1 MSCSTPVSQEYK
13 FEAAVVKGSPMV
25 REMFSWQSL
34 DLLIPINH
42 SLNATT
48 FLCMLAN
55 HVYGH
60 DLQSFHGYVQLDIR

>member
-1 MSCSTPVSQEYK
+1 MSCSTPASQEYK

-42 SLNATT
+42 SLNATAV
-48 FLCMLAN
+48 LCMLAN

-60 DLQSFHGYVQLDIR
+60 DLQSFHVYVQLDIR